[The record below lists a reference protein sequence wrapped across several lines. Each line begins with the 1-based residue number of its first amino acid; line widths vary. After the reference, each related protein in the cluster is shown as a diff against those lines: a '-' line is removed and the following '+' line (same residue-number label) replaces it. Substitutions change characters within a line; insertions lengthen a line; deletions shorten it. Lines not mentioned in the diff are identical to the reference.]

1 MSTKAKDR
9 KVKGKKAKTT
19 AIKATT
25 ASARKVKNGDFAS
38 LVEAKKTKLH
48 EAMADTR
55 IAELK
60 VEEPPDLRMA
70 GALYDRFAVG
80 ELQNLERNR
89 VRWIPPGPTWTG
101 PDLFEFIPKA
111 DRPFTFI
118 RHRGQ
123 QISPH
128 NMITDIGS
136 IPRLAGLFSRGLTPW
151 GYAAAYLVHDWEF
164 ELHHCGGTTKT
175 FDQVRDTMM
184 ECVKTLMEKSL
195 APKSQWNFWLLY
207 QGINS
212 ALAHRYWDRDPPS
225 CTLPPY
231 DPEA

>member
-1 MSTKAKDR
+1 
-9 KVKGKKAKTT
+9 
-19 AIKATT
+19 
-25 ASARKVKNGDFAS
+25 
-38 LVEAKKTKLH
+38 
-48 EAMADTR
+48 
-55 IAELK
+55 
-60 VEEPPDLRMA
+60 
-70 GALYDRFAVG
+70 
-80 ELQNLERNR
+80 
-89 VRWIPPGPTWTG
+89 
-101 PDLFEFIPKA
+101 
-111 DRPFTFI
+111 
-118 RHRGQ
+118 
-123 QISPH
+123 
-128 NMITDIGS
+128 
-136 IPRLAGLFSRGLTPW
+136 LAGLFSRGLTPW